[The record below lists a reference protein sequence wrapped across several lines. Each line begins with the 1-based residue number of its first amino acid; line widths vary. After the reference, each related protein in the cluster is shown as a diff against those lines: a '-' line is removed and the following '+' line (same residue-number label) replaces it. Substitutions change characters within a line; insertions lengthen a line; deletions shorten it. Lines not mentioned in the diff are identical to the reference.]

1 MREIDITARGGTFTD
16 RTAAAKEKSVAD
28 RRSSKPLELL
38 AAQECGKPK
47 PPVRVEAQRGSA
59 KQLNPMPWC
68 KHPAASAFGRLC
80 TDQLKAWRRTK
91 S

>member
-1 MREIDITARGGTFTD
+1 MRETDITARGGTFTD
-16 RTAAAKEKSVAD
+16 RTAA
-28 RRSSKPLELL
+28 KPLELL
-38 AAQECGKPK
+38 AAKECGKPK